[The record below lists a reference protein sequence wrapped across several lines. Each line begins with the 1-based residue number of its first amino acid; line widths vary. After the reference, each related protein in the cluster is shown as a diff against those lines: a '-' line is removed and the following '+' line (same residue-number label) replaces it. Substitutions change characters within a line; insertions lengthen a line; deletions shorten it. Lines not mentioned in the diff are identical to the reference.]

1 MTDSRHNFHKK
12 TSFSGFIFISGT
24 EYKIQVRDL
33 SISGMLAAID
43 LPATVV
49 GQHDLAALLKHSE
62 VIDFYIEKLNLEG
75 DARVT
80 RVDKDD
86 DHVLIGLEFKH
97 ISYDTEKFLNKR
109 EVYRKSMDA
118 PGHIKISGKVYEFKA
133 RNVSVDGLMA
143 YLPEHID
150 IQQDMHARFKFD
162 ELRLFG
168 EVKVIWFE
176 YDDQDGTLLG
186 LKYEHMKTA
195 AVKDIPQFY
204 HDT

>member
-1 MTDSRHNFHKK
+1 MTELRHNFHKK
-12 TSFSGFIFISGT
+12 ASFSGFIFISGT
-24 EYKIQVRDL
+24 EYKMQVRDL

-43 LPATVV
+43 IPAIVV
-49 GQHDLAALLKHSE
+49 GQHDLSTLLKHSD
-62 VIDFYIEKLNLEG
+62 VIDFYIEKLNLAGE
-75 DARVT
+75 AKVT
-80 RVDKDD
+80 RVDKGDN
-86 DHVLIGLEFKH
+86 HVLIGLEFKH

-118 PGHIKISGKVYEFKA
+118 LGHIKISDKVYEFKA
-133 RNVSVDGLMA
+133 RDVSVDGLMA
-143 YLPEHID
+143 YLPERID
-150 IQQDMHARFKFD
+150 ILQDMHAKFKFD

-176 YDDQDGTLLG
+176 YDDQGGTLLG